1 MAKYKIFNQDIVFP
15 DSAERFFDMQYR
27 AWNATA
33 SAACDFEK
41 WYVSCG
47 DILTVLKGYEN
58 KAAGLVIQYA
68 NQPLFD
74 ELTNLQIYDISE
86 DSYDEQCLDF
96 SEISEALDTIADKY
110 NDIVAEQEAEEEYRA
125 ERKANRGRVVGGG
138 FGVSGAI
145 KGMAAAGAMNAISGM
160 GHGIVNAIGNA
171 GSALSASSSKRA
183 LYDNNATL
191 NILKEGI
198 KSDIIS
204 CFNAHMHLVN
214 DRLDSYIVSAFDSDK
229 AGAFFQNAKKVAD
242 KQQVLLL
249 ESFKNCPWDE
259 ELLAYIFTHYKS
271 ERKNI
276 WDVGKRFYVDLSE
289 YAEEAFASDY
299 TDEAKMSEKEAQI
312 VKRDILAQMKELGIT
327 SSSTITQIEID
338 GLNRLLESYDSAL
351 PLEKEKILKL
361 VDTYDAS
368 QSNKAQVVHDR
379 GVWELAKKYS
389 VQYTQTEIDDILA
402 RYYTD
407 VTKNSEEE
415 AIKARKQIIY
425 IMQILDASESA
436 TLDKLECDCLERICY
451 NHQNADENTC
461 NEMINNINCFEALE
475 KNKEIF
481 TGKINARITQI
492 WSKEDDE
499 VFDNLYLN
507 TNIRDP
513 EAVKKSIDFIKQKG
527 RTSSSKKYISALTAC
542 TTKNIKKA
550 KKFQKSTT
558 KSLLYIGWGGFILA
572 IILAIIGM
580 GFAPILGG
588 ISVIPLV
595 YYSDLKKTW
604 NTLTLDGA
612 IVHKMFSLTGKEER
626 RRKDN

>member
-1 MAKYKIFNQDIVFP
+1 MYRKETKRKTKLPTGTYTSVVKEI
-15 DSAERFFDMQYR
+15 EFDP
-27 AWNATA
+27 
-33 SAACDFEK
+33 E
-41 WYVSCG
+41 YV
-47 DILTVLKGYEN
+47 N
-58 KAAGLVIQYA
+58 
-68 NQPLFD
+68 
-74 ELTNLQIYDISE
+74 
-86 DSYDEQCLDF
+86 
-96 SEISEALDTIADKY
+96 
-110 NDIVAEQEAEEEYRA
+110 
-125 ERKANRGRVVGGG
+125 
-138 FGVSGAI
+138 
-145 KGMAAAGAMNAISGM
+145 
-160 GHGIVNAIGNA
+160 
-171 GSALSASSSKRA
+171 
-183 LYDNNATL
+183 
-191 NILKEGI
+191 
-198 KSDIIS
+198 
-204 CFNAHMHLVN
+204 
-214 DRLDSYIVSAFDSDK
+214 
-229 AGAFFQNAKKVAD
+229 
-242 KQQVLLL
+242 
-249 ESFKNCPWDE
+249 
-259 ELLAYIFTHYKS
+259 
-271 ERKNI
+271 
-276 WDVGKRFYVDLSE
+276 
-289 YAEEAFASDY
+289 EEAFYIRYQLVNENGTEYEHTETFFNTSENER
-299 TDEAKMSEKEAQI
+299 TDELFSYWENN
-312 VKRDILAQMKELGIT
+312 GIP
-327 SSSTITQIEID
+327 
-338 GLNRLLESYDSAL
+338 Y
-351 PLEKEKILKL
+351 
-361 VDTYDAS
+361 
-368 QSNKAQVVHDR
+368 
-379 GVWELAKKYS
+379 
-389 VQYTQTEIDDILA
+389 
-402 RYYTD
+402 
-407 VTKNSEEE
+407 KN
-415 AIKARKQIIY
+415 IKAFKGCREKL
-425 IMQILDASESA
+425 MQILDASESA

-481 TGKINARITQI
+481 IGKINARITQI